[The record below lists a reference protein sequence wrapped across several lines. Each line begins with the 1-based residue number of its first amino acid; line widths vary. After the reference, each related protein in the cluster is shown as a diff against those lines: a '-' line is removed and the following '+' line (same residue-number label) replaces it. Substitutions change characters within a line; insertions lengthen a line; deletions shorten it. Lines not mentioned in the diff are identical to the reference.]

1 MTPATTV
8 DAVLAAN
15 GQFYAALE
23 ACDLDLMSA
32 VWEHSDR
39 VVVTHP
45 GWPML
50 RGWARVVG
58 SWDAIFRNTRFIQF
72 VLTDEQ
78 VVVSGSTA
86 WVTLDEHIL
95 QGTDPGV
102 DPDAALAGAHATAT
116 NLFVHDGE
124 RWLMVGHHSSPVGVD
139 TDEEDDGDASTT
151 GN

>member
-1 MTPATTV
+1 MTAPVETA
-8 DAVLAAN
+8 DAVLEAN

-23 ACDLDLMSA
+23 ACDLDLMSS

-95 QGTDPGV
+95 QGVDPGS
-102 DPDAALAGAHATAT
+102 DTALAGAHATAT
-116 NLFVHDGE
+116 NVFVHDGE
-124 RWLMVGHHSSPVGVD
+124 RWLMVLHHSSPVGV
-139 TDEEDDGDASTT
+139 EDDGDGDGES
-151 GN
+151 GL

>member
-1 MTPATTV
+1 V
-8 DAVLAAN
+8 EAN
-15 GQFYAALE
+15 ARFYAALE

-50 RGWARVVG
+50 RGWARVLG

-72 VLTDEQ
+72 VLTDEH
-78 VVVSGSTA
+78 VVVSGGTA

-95 QGTDPGV
+95 QGV
-102 DPDAALAGAHATAT
+102 DGGADAPLSGAHATAT
-116 NLFVHDGE
+116 NVFVHDDG
-124 RWLMVGHHSSPVGVD
+124 RWLMVLHHSSPVGV
-139 TDEEDDGDASTT
+139 EDGERGS
-151 GN
+151 